1 MAKPIRGQLLK
12 GHLDLLVLAALSD
25 DPAHGYSI
33 VGRLRRLSEGTFD
46 LSEGTLYPALY
57 RLERTGLL
65 ESDWAVAGGRQR
77 RVYRVTDR
85 GRVALGE
92 RIEEWERLA
101 GALGAVLTEVVSR

>member
-1 MAKPIRGQLLK
+1 MK

-33 VGRLRRLSEGTFD
+33 VGRLRRLSAGTFD

-65 ESDWAVAGGRQR
+65 ESDWAVVGGRQR
-77 RVYRVTDR
+77 RVYRLTDR
-85 GRVALGE
+85 GRAALRE